1 MTGYGQPDDRAR
13 AFEAGF
19 DEHVVKPVSV
29 EDLAEAMQ
37 RARARKDAAAAPDSV
52 AQLRGGAAVGTNV

>member
-1 MTGYGQPDDRAR
+1 MTGYGQPDDRVR

-29 EDLAEAMQ
+29 EDLAGAME
-37 RARARKDAAAAPDSV
+37 RARARKAAPGRAAGQRRGV
-52 AQLRGGAAVGTNV
+52 AQARPS